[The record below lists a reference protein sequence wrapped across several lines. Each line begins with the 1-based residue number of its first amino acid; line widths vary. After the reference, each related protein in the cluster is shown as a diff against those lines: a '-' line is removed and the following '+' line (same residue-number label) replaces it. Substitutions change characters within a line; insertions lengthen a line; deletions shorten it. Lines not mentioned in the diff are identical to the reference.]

1 MNYTKSSKSLK
12 NEQEINRDKLV
23 YKTNDKKKMRH
34 LIFNFQD
41 VKTLR
46 SFDRYI
52 ISDNITLND
61 AQGEHI
67 KLKYTIDNFSI
78 STGRKTQNKN
88 DEKDLTL
95 MNVHELLRGRQISI
109 NVYKSRIFQIKNI
122 NIDDNYYFY
131 DDEVDSPKS
140 PVTLSVVLEA
150 STLTK

>member
-1 MNYTKSSKSLK
+1 MN
-12 NEQEINRDKLV
+12 
-23 YKTNDKKKMRH
+23 
-34 LIFNFQD
+34 
-41 VKTLR
+41 
-46 SFDRYI
+46 
-52 ISDNITLND
+52 DNITLND

-78 STGRKTQNKN
+78 FIGRKTQNKN

-95 MNVHELLRGRQISI
+95 MNVHELLRRRQISI
-109 NVYKSRIFQIKNI
+109 NVYKSRIFQIQNI

-150 STLTK
+150 SPLTK

>member
-1 MNYTKSSKSLK
+1 
-12 NEQEINRDKLV
+12 
-23 YKTNDKKKMRH
+23 MRH

-109 NVYKSRIFQIKNI
+109 NVYKSRIFQIKNV

>member
-1 MNYTKSSKSLK
+1 
-12 NEQEINRDKLV
+12 
-23 YKTNDKKKMRH
+23 MRH

-78 STGRKTQNKN
+78 STGQKTQNKN

>member
-1 MNYTKSSKSLK
+1 
-12 NEQEINRDKLV
+12 
-23 YKTNDKKKMRH
+23 MRH

-150 STLTK
+150 SPLTK

>member
-1 MNYTKSSKSLK
+1 
-12 NEQEINRDKLV
+12 
-23 YKTNDKKKMRH
+23 MRH

-67 KLKYTIDNFSI
+67 KLKYTTDNFSI
-78 STGRKTQNKN
+78 FTGRKTQNKN

-95 MNVHELLRGRQISI
+95 MNVHELLRRRQISI
-109 NVYKSRIFQIKNI
+109 NVYKSRIFQIQNI

-131 DDEVDSPKS
+131 DDEVDSPKR

-150 STLTK
+150 SPLTK

>member
-1 MNYTKSSKSLK
+1 
-12 NEQEINRDKLV
+12 
-23 YKTNDKKKMRH
+23 MRH